1 MKSTMN
7 NHQIMSNMKL
17 INSIVVL
24 FFLLSSCTNEFSLE
38 HGTVQKLAG
47 DFTFTEG
54 PAADKAGNVYF
65 TDIPNNRIH
74 IWTTGGQL
82 KLFRDSTGGANGLMF
97 DADGNLF
104 VCEGA
109 NRKVTRIAPSGERE
123 ILASYYDGKPFNRPN
138 DLWIDPRGG
147 IYFTDPAYGVDS
159 SQLEMG
165 VEGVYYIVPGGGA
178 VLQVCNDLVRPNG
191 VIGTPDGKKLYITD
205 HYGKMT
211 WQYDILED
219 GMLGNKQP
227 FVEMGCDGLTMDAL
241 QNVYLT
247 NVDSSSVDV
256 FSQAGELLLSI
267 AVPERPTNIT
277 FGGEDRSVL
286 FITARTSLYGVEMNV
301 KGW

>member
-1 MKSTMN
+1 MTMKRILT
-7 NHQIMSNMKL
+7 L
-17 INSIVVL
+17 ILPV
-24 FFLLSSCTNEFSLE
+24 FLLASCTQEFKLE
-38 HGTVQKLAG
+38 HGIMTRLAG
-47 DFTFTEG
+47 DFAFTEG

-82 KLFRDSTGGANGLMF
+82 ELYRDSTGGANGLMF

-109 NRKVTRIAPSGERE
+109 NRVVTRITPSGSRDV
-123 ILASYYDGKPFNRPN
+123 LASGYGGKQFNRPN
-138 DLWIDPRGG
+138 DLWIDPKGG

-159 SQLEMG
+159 AQLEMG
-165 VEGVYYIVPGGGA
+165 VEGVYYIVPAGA
-178 VLQVCNDLVRPNG
+178 TVLQVCDDLVRPNG

-219 GMLGNKQP
+219 GALGNKQP
-227 FVEMGCDGLTMDAL
+227 FAEMGCDGLTMDAL

-256 FSQAGELLLSI
+256 FSPAGELLLSI
-267 AVPERPTNIT
+267 DVPERPANIT
-277 FGGEDRSVL
+277 FGGKDRSVL

-301 KGW
+301 RGW